1 MSEQETELQ
10 KAMKGIEDIS
20 DFPRDEWCEAIE
32 GLSEELGYYEP
43 LGEHHSVAFLDE
55 KPRLLVT
62 FESYERTT
70 ERTEKGYPIGMS
82 LAGEHG
88 WSSLTLISH
97 GPDETGD
104 WFRSKHI
111 YRYFDRLVD
120 EGFFEDFDQVVFYGA
135 GACGYAAAAYS
146 VVAPGATVIAVAPQ
160 ATLNGR
166 LASWD
171 ARFPKT
177 RRMDF
182 TTRYGFAPDMLE
194 GAEKAYVL
202 YDPKVEAD
210 AMHAA
215 LFNAPHITRVPCRL
229 FGIDPEYEIMEINA
243 LAPILEAA
251 MQSRLTQR
259 VITQALRKRRSHMGY
274 QRRLL
279 AELAPSSRPYQ
290 TALFCR
296 YVLRQRRNAPRFRRA
311 YDLAME
317 VLEGEGKALPPA
329 QPAAKAKN
337 ETA

>member
-10 KAMKGIEDIS
+10 KAMQGIEDIS
-20 DFPRDEWCEAIE
+20 DFARDEWCEALE
-32 GLSEELGYYEP
+32 ELSTDLGYYQT
-43 LGEHHSVAFLDE
+43 LGDHHSVAFLDE

-70 ERTEKGYPIGMS
+70 ERTRKGYPVGMS
-82 LAGEHG
+82 LAGKHG
-88 WSSLTLISH
+88 WSSLTLLSH

-111 YRYFDRLVD
+111 YGYFDRLVD

-135 GACGYAAAAYS
+135 GACGYAAAAFS
-146 VVAPGATVIAVAPQ
+146 VVAPGATVITIAPQ

-171 ARFPKT
+171 SRFPKT

-215 LFNAPHITRVPCRL
+215 LFNAPHISRVPCRL
-229 FGIDPEYEIMEINA
+229 FGVDPEYEIMEIDA
-243 LAPILEAA
+243 LDPILEAA
-251 MQSRLTQR
+251 MESRLTQR
-259 VITQALRKRRSHMGY
+259 VITQELRKRRTHQGY

-279 AELAPSSRPYQ
+279 AELAPKSRPYQ
-290 TALFCR
+290 TAFFCR
-296 YVLRQRRNAPRFRRA
+296 YVLNQRRHAPRFRRA
-311 YDLAME
+311 LNIAME
-317 VLEGEGKALPPA
+317 ALESEGKTLPPA
-329 QPAAKAKN
+329 KPAAKAKI
-337 ETA
+337 ETT